1 MHSEQQ
7 QHARSNERPLS
18 SSNQPNS
25 PWSNLKLT
33 VPNRRHHTSIVA
45 FVECVLVELTHEDV
59 GAEYVSSNVWGTKRT
74 QFIAADDVA
83 ETFCKRHYDER
94 LGWHET
100 TISRKSVRNE
110 LVDRLSRTDSLAT
123 DRSHSISV
131 EASDVFSVKPVRQL
145 YNRQS

>member
-7 QHARSNERPLS
+7 QHTGSNERPLND
-18 SSNQPNS
+18 SNQPNS
-25 PWSNLKLT
+25 PWSNLQLT
-33 VPNRRHHTSIVA
+33 VPNNRHHTSIVT

-74 QFIAADDVA
+74 QFIAVDPLA
-83 ETFCKRHYDER
+83 EAFYKRHYDER

-100 TISRKSVRNE
+100 TVSRESVRSE
-110 LVDRLSRTDSLAT
+110 LINRLSQTDSHAT
-123 DRSHSISV
+123 DRSHSVPV
-131 EASDVFSVKPVRQL
+131 ESTDVFSVKPVRQL